1 MAITAGQPRKG
12 GHRPRQSDR
21 RRAHRKIRDVSPQ
34 SRHLWR
40 PDAKLR
46 ASSSRSSPRKIS
58 EPIANVGAPKMPSA
72 RASLVP
78 SCNRRSLSAPLARAT
93 IGPADLGLCLAAV
106 PIFCDR
112 EFSRKLSVSY
122 GQPSQMVSSPMCQAL
137 TKELRQ
143 GRLPLTF
150 PQREQKFHAAR
161 NEQIRKPMR
170 DGPCCHD
177 VQHGFLVL

>member
-1 MAITAGQPRKG
+1 MWSRLDGCIGRLQP
-12 GHRPRQSDR
+12 
-21 RRAHRKIRDVSPQ
+21 V
-34 SRHLWR
+34 
-40 PDAKLR
+40 LR
-46 ASSSRSSPRKIS
+46 AGKEGCVERRLQL
-58 EPIANVGAPKMPSA
+58 VDVTTT
-72 RASLVP
+72 LVP

-93 IGPADLGLCLAAV
+93 IGPGDLGLCLAAV

-150 PQREQKFHAAR
+150 PQREQKFHATR

-170 DGPCCHD
+170 DGPCRHD
-177 VQHGFLVL
+177 VQHGFPVL